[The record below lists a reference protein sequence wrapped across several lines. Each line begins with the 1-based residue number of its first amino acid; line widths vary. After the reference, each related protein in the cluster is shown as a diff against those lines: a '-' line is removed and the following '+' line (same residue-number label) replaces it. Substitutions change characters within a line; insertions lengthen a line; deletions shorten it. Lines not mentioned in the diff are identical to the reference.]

1 MLRVVMSVASSRQ
14 NFGLHMRLLLHR
26 QRQEASPRHTPPYAC
41 TYMIG
46 GGTCVLP
53 FYLS

>member
-1 MLRVVMSVASSRQ
+1 MLRVVMSVASSRLD
-14 NFGLHMRLLLHR
+14 FGLHMRLLLHR
-26 QRQEASPRHTPPYAC
+26 QRQEAIPRHTPPYAC
-41 TYMIG
+41 MCMIG